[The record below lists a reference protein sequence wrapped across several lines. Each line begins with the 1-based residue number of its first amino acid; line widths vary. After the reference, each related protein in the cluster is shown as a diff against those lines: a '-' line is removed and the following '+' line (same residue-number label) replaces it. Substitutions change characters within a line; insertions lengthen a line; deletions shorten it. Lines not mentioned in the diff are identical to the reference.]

1 MDPGAGPDSSL
12 TVNEQVSFGAGR
24 GGGGEG
30 EGDGLEGCGQ
40 GGKLYKAP
48 CCLFLPTFMVA

>member
-24 GGGGEG
+24 GGSGEG
-30 EGDGLEGCGQ
+30 EGDGLRRV
-40 GGKLYKAP
+40 GKEENSVEPLVDY
-48 CCLFLPTFMVA
+48 FLPTFMVT

>member
-24 GGGGEG
+24 GRGG
-30 EGDGLEGCGQ
+30 EGDGDGRRGV
-40 GGKLYKAP
+40 GKEENSIKRLVV
-48 CCLFLPTFMVA
+48 CSLPTFMVT